1 MPKAKVNG
9 VEIAYTDAG
18 QGDPVLFVH
27 GFPFNK
33 SMWEAQTA
41 SLSGQFRCIAVDLRG
56 HGDSEDVSGTYF
68 MDTLADDLNSLLDH
82 LNIDNVNLVGF
93 SMGGYVAFAFYRKY
107 GQRVKALILA
117 DTRPQPDSP
126 EAKQGRENTA
136 QTVLNDG
143 TDGVAQTLTGRMLA
157 PANLEERPALAQ
169 TVKALMTSTPVNGW
183 VGDLRGIAERPD
195 STDTQG
201 QITCPTLILVGDQ
214 DAITPPADST
224 LMAESISGAKLVEIS
239 QAGHLTPIEQP
250 EAFNNAL
257 NEFLQSKIKA
267 VDHPSTSSG

>member
-18 QGDPVLFVH
+18 QGDPILFVH

-68 MDTLADDLNSLLDH
+68 MDTLAGDLNGLLDH
-82 LNIDNVNLVGF
+82 LNIDKVNLVGF

-157 PANLEERPALAQ
+157 PANFEERPALAQ
-169 TVKALMTSTPVNGW
+169 AVKALMTSTPVNGW

-214 DAITPPADST
+214 DALTPPADSS
-224 LMAESISGAKLVEIS
+224 LMAEAISGAKLVEIS

-257 NEFLQSKIKA
+257 NEFLQS
-267 VDHPSTSSG
+267 VR